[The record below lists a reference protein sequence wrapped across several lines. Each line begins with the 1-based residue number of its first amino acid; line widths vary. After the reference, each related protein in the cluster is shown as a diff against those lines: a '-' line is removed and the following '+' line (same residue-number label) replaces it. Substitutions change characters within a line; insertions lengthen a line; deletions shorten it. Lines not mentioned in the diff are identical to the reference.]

1 MPENTVRTAE
11 MPRVRITDQELP
23 WVYGVKPLGLLLME
37 TGDFILLENGV
48 DMVLLSSGDTK
59 SHVVRTAPLPSQ
71 RVSELPSLLSGANP
85 RQRSGS

>member
-23 WVYGVKPLGLLLME
+23 WIYGVKPLGLLLME
-37 TGDFILLENGV
+37 TGDFILLETG
-48 DMVLLSSGDTK
+48 DKVLLSSGDTK